1 MKKYKTYTAKKLKL
15 PRRLLF
21 FFAVAA
27 IIFAATVFVGNILKN
42 RVETVKENSDTT
54 FTLETEKA
62 QMDTVMQTAKH
73 DSALSAVCAGH
84 LATEGITD
92 AKGVREKIS
101 QLKAGGYNAVSF
113 AVNSDTGEF
122 TYASPALQE
131 ISRLPASEKLFSYA
145 LLKEA
150 ASAAKALGMRMSAV
164 MCSSAD
170 TDIDSAVAAEL
181 YSAGFDEIIVT
192 GFESD
197 APDDSTVS
205 RINSYVEALRKSA
218 PVDFGV
224 LLSDDVLSDSKNA
237 PFIEKIFAKTE
248 FLAIDMR
255 NADSEKASSLAENI
269 QGSFSAYL
277 LRPLL
282 RGDNAE
288 SAATVR
294 AALTGASINA
304 CQYISSPEKPAEET
318 TANATEG

>member
-27 IIFAATVFVGNILKN
+27 IIFAATVIVGNILKN

-62 QMDTVMQTAKH
+62 QMDTAMQTAKH

-101 QLKAGGYNAVSF
+101 QLSAAGYNAVSF

-150 ASAAKALGMRMSAV
+150 ASAAKALGMRISAV
-164 MCSSAD
+164 MCACAD
-170 TDIDSAVAAEL
+170 TDIDSTVAAEL

-224 LLSDDVLSDSKNA
+224 LLSDAVLSDSKNA

-255 NADSEKASSLAENI
+255 DADSDEASSLAENI
-269 QGSFSAYL
+269 KGSFSAYL
-277 LRPLL
+277 LRPVL

-288 SAATVR
+288 SAAAVR
-294 AALTGASINA
+294 AALQGASINA

-318 TANATEG
+318 TANGTEG